1 MRRRAPPRTTYA
13 TSIPNEF
20 PRRLRGHVRSPR
32 RLVVDLAATA
42 PSWALPSW
50 GEAAI
55 QSAAPAEW
63 DVRVVRDLTVSDGDG
78 AGGIG
83 AEALSATADA
93 EIYFGHGLS
102 PTLFAAAPRLRWV
115 HTAAAGV
122 ASLLFPAMRAS
133 DVKLTNS
140 AGVMGDTIAEHVLG
154 GVIYLLR
161 SFEIAVRNQDR
172 HLWDKLGF
180 GAKDTTIRELNECRA
195 LIVGTGGLG
204 CAIGW
209 RFSALGMRC
218 VGVRRRPEL
227 GTPPG
232 FDRIIGPDGLDAELP
247 TADVVVLATPLTS
260 DTDTV
265 LTGAR
270 MDCLPPG
277 AIVVNVARGAL
288 LDETAL
294 THRLERGSLRGA
306 VLDVFREEPL
316 PPNSPLWGLR
326 QVLLTPHV
334 AAISPRRFWE
344 RELELFLDN
353 WARYRRG
360 EPLRN
365 LVDKDAGY

>member
-1 MRRRAPPRTTYA
+1 V
-13 TSIPNEF
+13 S
-20 PRRLRGHVRSPR
+20 SPR

-50 GEAAI
+50 AGAAI
-55 QSAAPAEW
+55 LSAAPADW
-63 DVRVVRDLTVSDGDG
+63 DVHFVRDLTVSDGDG
-78 AGGIG
+78 TGAVS
-83 AEALSATADA
+83 AEALGAVADA
-93 EIYFGHGLS
+93 EVYFGHGLA

-115 HTAAAGV
+115 QTAAAGV
-122 ASLLFPAMRAS
+122 ASLLFPAMQDS
-133 DVKLTNS
+133 DVRLTNS

-161 SFEIAVRNQDR
+161 SFDIAVRNQDQR
-172 HLWDKLGF
+172 HWDKLGF
-180 GAKDTTIRELNECRA
+180 AATDTTIRELNECRA
-195 LIVGTGGLG
+195 LIIGTGGLG
-204 CAIGW
+204 GAIGW
-209 RFSALGMRC
+209 RLSVLGVQC

-227 GTPPG
+227 GAPTG
-232 FDRIIGPDGLDAELP
+232 FDRVIGPDGLDAELP
-247 TADVVVLATPLTS
+247 TADIVVLATPLTS
-260 DTDTV
+260 GTDTI

-270 MDCLPPG
+270 MDCLPPA

-294 THRLERGSLRGA
+294 TDRLEHGSLRGA

-316 PPNSPLWGLR
+316 PPTSPLWGLR

-353 WARYRRG
+353 WVRYRRG

>member
-1 MRRRAPPRTTYA
+1 M
-13 TSIPNEF
+13 
-20 PRRLRGHVRSPR
+20 R

-42 PSWALPSW
+42 PSWALPRW
-50 GEAAI
+50 GEDAI
-55 QSAAPAEW
+55 QIAAPPDWA
-63 DVRVVRDLTVSDGDG
+63 VYFVRDLTVSDGDG
-78 AGGIG
+78 GRGVSPEVLQA
-83 AEALSATADA
+83 AADA
-93 EIYFGHGLS
+93 EVYFGYGLA

-115 HTAAAGV
+115 QTAAAGV
-122 ASLLFPAMRAS
+122 ASLLFPAMRDS
-133 DVKLTNS
+133 DVRLTNS

-161 SFEIAVRNQDR
+161 SFDIAVRHQDQR
-172 HLWDKLGF
+172 HWDKLGF
-180 GAKDTTIRELNECRA
+180 AATDTTIRELNECRA
-195 LIVGTGGLG
+195 LIIGTGGLG
-204 CAIGW
+204 GAIGW
-209 RFSALGMRC
+209 RLSVLGVRC

-227 GTPPG
+227 GAPNG
-232 FDRIIGPDGLDAELP
+232 FDRVIGPEGLDAELP
-247 TADVVVLATPLTS
+247 RADIVVLATPLTS
-260 DTDTV
+260 GTDTI
-265 LTGAR
+265 LTGER

>member
-1 MRRRAPPRTTYA
+1 
-13 TSIPNEF
+13 
-20 PRRLRGHVRSPR
+20 VKSPR

-42 PSWALPSW
+42 PSWALPTW

-55 QSAAPAEW
+55 LSAAPADW
-63 DVRVVRDLTVSDGDG
+63 AVHFVRDLTVSDGDG
-78 AGGIG
+78 TRRVS
-83 AEALSATADA
+83 AEALSAAADA
-93 EIYFGHGLS
+93 EVYFGHGLS

-115 HTAAAGV
+115 QTAAAGV
-122 ASLLFPAMRAS
+122 ASLLFPAMLAS

-161 SFEIAVRNQDR
+161 SFDIAIRNQDR
-172 HLWDKLGF
+172 RQWDKMGF
-180 GAKDTTIRELNECRA
+180 GAKETTIRELNECRA
-195 LIVGTGGLG
+195 LIIGTGGLG
-204 CAIGW
+204 
-209 RFSALGMRC
+209 
-218 VGVRRRPEL
+218 
-227 GTPPG
+227 
-232 FDRIIGPDGLDAELP
+232 
-247 TADVVVLATPLTS
+247 
-260 DTDTV
+260 
-265 LTGAR
+265 LTGGR

-288 LDETAL
+288 VDETAL
-294 THRLERGSLRGA
+294 THRLERGTLRGA
-306 VLDVFREEPL
+306 VLDVFKEEPL
-316 PPNSPLWGLR
+316 PPTSPLWGLR

-344 RELELFLDN
+344 RELDLFLDN

>member
-1 MRRRAPPRTTYA
+1 MTPST
-13 TSIPNEF
+13 
-20 PRRLRGHVRSPR
+20 PR

-42 PSWALPSW
+42 PAWALPTW
-50 GEAAI
+50 GEDAI
-55 QSAAPAEW
+55 RAAAPADW
-63 DVRVVRDLTVSDGDG
+63 DIYFVRDLTVSDGDG
-78 AGGIG
+78 GGG
-83 AEALSATADA
+83 VSAEVLKAAADA
-93 EIYFGHGLS
+93 EVYFGYGLS
-102 PTLFAAAPRLRWV
+102 PQLFAGAPRLRWV
-115 HTAAAGV
+115 QSAAAGV

-133 DVKLTNS
+133 DVRLTNS

-161 SFEIAVRNQDR
+161 SFDRAVRLQDQR
-172 HLWDKLGF
+172 HWDKTGF
-180 GAKDTTIRELNECRA
+180 AAKDTAIREINECRV
-195 LIVGTGGLG
+195 LVVGTGGIG
-204 CAIGW
+204 AAVGW
-209 RFSALGMRC
+209 RFGVLGARC

-227 GTPPG
+227 GAPRG
-232 FDRIIGPDGLDAELP
+232 FERVVGLDGLDAELP
-247 TADVVVLATPLTS
+247 SADVVVLTTPLTPA
-260 DTDTV
+260 TGTL

-288 LDETAL
+288 LDESAL
-294 THRLERGSLRGA
+294 CDRLARGSLRGA

-316 PPNSPLWGLR
+316 PPESPLWGFR

-353 WARYRRG
+353 WVRYRRG
-360 EPLRN
+360 DPLRN

>member
-1 MRRRAPPRTTYA
+1 MRSR
-13 TSIPNEF
+13 
-20 PRRLRGHVRSPR
+20 R
-32 RLVVDLAATA
+32 RLVVDLNATA

-50 GEAAI
+50 GEGAI
-55 QSAAPAEW
+55 RSAAPADW
-63 DVRVVRDLTVSDGDG
+63 DVHFVRDLTVSDGDG
-78 AGGIG
+78 TGGVSTEVLR
-83 AEALSATADA
+83 AVADA
-93 EIYFGHGLS
+93 EVYFGYGLS
-102 PTLFAAAPRLRWV
+102 PTLFAAATRLRWV
-115 HTAAAGV
+115 QSAAAGV

-161 SFEIAVRNQDR
+161 SFDIAVRNQDR
-172 HLWDKLGF
+172 HHWDKLGF
-180 GAKDTTIRELNECRA
+180 AAADTTIRELNECRA
-195 LIVGTGGLG
+195 LIIGTGGIG
-204 CAIGW
+204 GAVGW
-209 RFSALGMRC
+209 RFAALGVRC

-227 GTPPG
+227 GAPPG
-232 FDRIIGPDGLDAELP
+232 FERIIGPDGLDAELP
-247 TADVVVLATPLTS
+247 TADIVVLTTPLTPG
-260 DTDTV
+260 TATI
-265 LTGAR
+265 LTAAR
-270 MDCLPPG
+270 LDCLPPG

-294 THRLERGSLRGA
+294 TNRLERGSLRGA

-316 PPNSPLWGLR
+316 SPTSPLWDFR

-360 EPLRN
+360 DPLRN

>member
-1 MRRRAPPRTTYA
+1 M
-13 TSIPNEF
+13 S
-20 PRRLRGHVRSPR
+20 SPR

-50 GEAAI
+50 AEAAI
-55 QSAAPAEW
+55 LRAAPADW
-63 DVRVVRDLTVSDGDG
+63 DVHFVRDLTVSDGDG
-78 AGGIG
+78 TGAVS
-83 AEALSATADA
+83 AEALSAVADA
-93 EIYFGHGLS
+93 EVYFAHGLA
-102 PTLFAAAPRLRWV
+102 PKLFAAAPRLRWV
-115 HTAAAGV
+115 QTAAAGV
-122 ASLLFPAMRAS
+122 ASLLFPAMRGS
-133 DVKLTNS
+133 DVRLTNS

-154 GVIYLLR
+154 GVVYLLR
-161 SFEIAVRNQDR
+161 SFDIAVRNQDQR
-172 HLWDKLGF
+172 QWDKLGF
-180 GAKDTTIRELNECRA
+180 AATDTTIRELNECRA
-195 LIVGTGGLG
+195 LIIGTGGLG
-204 CAIGW
+204 GAIAW
-209 RFSALGMRC
+209 RLSALGVRC

-227 GTPPG
+227 GAPTG
-232 FDRIIGPDGLDAELP
+232 FDRVIGPDGLDAELP
-247 TADVVVLATPLTS
+247 TADIVVLATPLTS
-260 DTDTV
+260 GTHTI

-270 MDCLPPG
+270 MDCLPPA

-294 THRLERGSLRGA
+294 TDRLERGSLRGA

-316 PPNSPLWGLR
+316 PPTSPLWGLR